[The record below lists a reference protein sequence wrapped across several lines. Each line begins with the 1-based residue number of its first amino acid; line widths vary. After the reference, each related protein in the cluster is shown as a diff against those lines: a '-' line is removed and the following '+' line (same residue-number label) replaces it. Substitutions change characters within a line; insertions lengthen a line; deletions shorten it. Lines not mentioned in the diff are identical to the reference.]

1 MVVTCGQ
8 VTSAG
13 HHRTARRAI
22 PAPALSRADL
32 RPGDPTSCS
41 SPDGHV
47 SMDTG
52 TGQTVHASTPAQP
65 VEVVSVDSM
74 SGVVAVR
81 RIA

>member
-1 MVVTCGQ
+1 MTCRQ

-13 HHRTARRAI
+13 HHRTARRAA
-22 PAPALSRADL
+22 PAPAVSRADL
-32 RPGDPTSCS
+32 RPGDPTFGS
-41 SPDGHV
+41 SLVGHV
-47 SMDTG
+47 SMDAG
-52 TGQTVHASTPAQP
+52 SGQPVHASTRAQP